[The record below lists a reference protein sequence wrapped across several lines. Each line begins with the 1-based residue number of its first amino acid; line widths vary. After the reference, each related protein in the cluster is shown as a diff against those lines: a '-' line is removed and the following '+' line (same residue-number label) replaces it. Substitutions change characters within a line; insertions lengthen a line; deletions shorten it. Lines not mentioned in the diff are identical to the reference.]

1 MHGSWAISGWNGVP
15 SRRLWNGGSVVGSK
29 GKPLGGHPPRRSG
42 RWLRQSREPLKDD
55 RSGGVLAVLA
65 IGLFVVGGVVGFGW
79 AVDRQV
85 RGGVIEQKA
94 AAERRPDWVYTRNMP
109 RYVTDAFVA
118 VAQPS
123 LLDRGDIRPEQDGRT
138 IARELVHQVH
148 LLPNSLTGEAREMV
162 MGPVLEKRVATR
174 DLIEL
179 YLNRVY
185 LGRAQGAPVY
195 GVFHA
200 SREYFDRA
208 PNELTLSQAATLAGL
223 LLPPRIDD
231 PKLELGA
238 VGPRRNEVL
247 QVMLRGGLIGEA
259 QYRQAIAEP
268 LGFQPGL
275 DQMPFS
281 RPADWG
287 ADTEIIRLPPNLRP
301 LPEDSAEAEG

>member
-1 MHGSWAISGWNGVP
+1 MV
-15 SRRLWNGGSVVGSK
+15 
-29 GKPLGGHPPRRSG
+29 
-42 RWLRQSREPLKDD
+42 
-55 RSGGVLAVLA
+55 A
-65 IGLFVVGGVVGFGW
+65 IGLFVIGGVAGFGW

-94 AAERRPDWVYTRNMP
+94 AAERRPDWVYVRNMP

-123 LLDRGDIRPEQDGRT
+123 LLNRGDIRPEQDGRT

-148 LLPNSLTGEAREMV
+148 LLPNSLSGEARELV
-162 MGPVLEKRVATR
+162 MGPVLEKRMPSQE
-174 DLIEL
+174 LIEL
-179 YLNRVY
+179 YVNRVY

-208 PNELTLSQAATLAGL
+208 PNQLTLGQAATLAGL
-223 LLPPRIDD
+223 LLSPRIDD
-231 PKLELGA
+231 PKARLGA

-247 QVMLRGGLIGEA
+247 QVLLRGNLITQQ
-259 QYRQAIAEP
+259 QYREAVAEP

-287 ADTEIIRLPPNLRP
+287 ARPSVIRLPPNLRP
-301 LPEDSAEAEG
+301 LPEDSTDSEA